1 MAERHNV
8 DELLD
13 SARNLLER
21 LQTIIMGL
29 ESVKN

>member
-13 SARNLLER
+13 SARNLFER
-21 LQTIIMGL
+21 LRAIIVEL
-29 ESVKN
+29 EQIKK

>member
-13 SARNLLER
+13 SARTLLER
-21 LQTIIMGL
+21 LQTIVL
-29 ESVKN
+29 ELEQMKK